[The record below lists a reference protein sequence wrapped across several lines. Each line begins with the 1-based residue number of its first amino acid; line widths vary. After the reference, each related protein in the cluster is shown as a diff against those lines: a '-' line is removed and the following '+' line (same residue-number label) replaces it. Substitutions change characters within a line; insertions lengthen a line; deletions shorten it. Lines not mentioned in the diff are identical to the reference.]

1 MARLVRSIVG
11 GARAHATGRSAPPP
25 IVSNYTR
32 LCSRAAEFLARE
44 QNQLAGLEDEL
55 ETSAPPPII
64 SSSNGLVDDFV
75 EVPSAS
81 AFDSNGLLDDEPIQT
96 SVFKQEREE
105 PEKIKAWREEQ
116 KQRLEEKDAEEEN
129 KKEEML
135 KIAKKEL
142 EDWYKTHEE
151 QIAKTKAAN
160 RNAEKALARGSEGT
174 VEDGNEWE
182 RVAELCDFGPRRG
195 RDVARLRS
203 IVLQLKQSGVR
214 PKHPPRTTKVA

>member
-1 MARLVRSIVG
+1 MDDFGDNFVQPEVD
-11 GARAHATGRSAPPP
+11 P
-25 IVSNYTR
+25 
-32 LCSRAAEFLARE
+32 AAEFLARE

-64 SSSNGLVDDFV
+64 SSSNGLPQMDEFS
-75 EVPSAS
+75 EVLGGANY
-81 AFDSNGLLDDEPIQT
+81 DSNDLLDDEPSQP
-96 SVFKQEREE
+96 SVFRQEREE

>member
-1 MARLVRSIVG
+1 MDDFGDNFVQPEVD
-11 GARAHATGRSAPPP
+11 P
-25 IVSNYTR
+25 
-32 LCSRAAEFLARE
+32 AAEFLARE

-55 ETSAPPPII
+55 ETSAPPPIVAPA
-64 SSSNGLVDDFV
+64 SNGFEDFV
-75 EVPSAS
+75 EIPSS
-81 AFDSNGLLDDEPIQT
+81 AVYESEGLMDAEPAPT
-96 SVFKQEREE
+96 TVFRQEREE
-105 PEKIKAWREEQ
+105 PEKIRIWREEQ
-116 KQRLEEKDAEEEN
+116 KKRLTEKDEEEER

-160 RNAEKALARGSEGT
+160 RESAKNAERALARGSEGGST
-174 VEDGNEWE
+174 EGGEWA

-203 IVLQLKQSGVR
+203 IVLQLKQAGVR
-214 PKHPPRTTKVA
+214 PNYPPRTTKVV

>member
-1 MARLVRSIVG
+1 MDDFGDNFVQPEVD
-11 GARAHATGRSAPPP
+11 P
-25 IVSNYTR
+25 
-32 LCSRAAEFLARE
+32 AAEFLARE

-55 ETSAPPPII
+55 ETSAPPPV

-75 EVPSAS
+75 EVPSAA
-81 AFDSNGLLDDEPIQT
+81 AFEANGLEDEPVQT

-105 PEKIKAWREEQ
+105 PEKIRIWREEQ
-116 KQRLEEKDAEEEN
+116 KKRLEEKDAEEEK

-151 QIAKTKAAN
+151 TIAKTKAAN
-160 RNAEKALARGSEGT
+160 RNAERALARGSESG
-174 VEDGNEWE
+174 VENGNEWA

-203 IVLQLKQSGVR
+203 IVLQLKQAGVR
-214 PKHPPRTTKVA
+214 PKCPPRTTKVA

>member
-1 MARLVRSIVG
+1 MDDFGDNFVQPEVD
-11 GARAHATGRSAPPP
+11 P
-25 IVSNYTR
+25 
-32 LCSRAAEFLARE
+32 AAEFLARE

-55 ETSAPPPII
+55 ETAAPPPII
-64 SSSNGLVDDFV
+64 SSTNGLDDFV

-81 AFDSNGLLDDEPIQT
+81 AFDSNGLLDEEPIQT

-105 PEKIKAWREEQ
+105 PEKIKIWREEQ
-116 KQRLEEKDAEEEN
+116 KKRLEEKDAEEEQ

-151 QIAKTKAAN
+151 QISKTKAAN

-174 VEDGNEWE
+174 VEDGNEWA
-182 RVAELCDFGPRRG
+182 RVSELCDFGPRRG

>member
-1 MARLVRSIVG
+1 MDDFGDNFVQPEVD
-11 GARAHATGRSAPPP
+11 P
-25 IVSNYTR
+25 
-32 LCSRAAEFLARE
+32 AAEFLARE

-55 ETSAPPPII
+55 ETSAPPPIV
-64 SSSNGLVDDFV
+64 SSTTNGLDDFV
-75 EVPSAS
+75 EVPSAA
-81 AFDSNGLLDDEPIQT
+81 AFDSNGLLEEEPT
-96 SVFKQEREE
+96 PTPVFRQEREE
-105 PEKIKAWREEQ
+105 PEKIRIWREEQ
-116 KQRLEEKDAEEEN
+116 KKRLEEKDAEEEK

-135 KIAKKEL
+135 KVAKKEL

-160 RNAEKALARGSEGT
+160 RESAKNAERALARGSEGN
-174 VEDGNEWE
+174 VEDGNEWT

>member
-1 MARLVRSIVG
+1 MDDFGDNFVQPEVD
-11 GARAHATGRSAPPP
+11 P
-25 IVSNYTR
+25 
-32 LCSRAAEFLARE
+32 AAEFLARE

-55 ETSAPPPII
+55 ETSAPPPIV
-64 SSSNGLVDDFV
+64 SSSNGLDDFV

-81 AFDSNGLLDDEPIQT
+81 AFDSNGLLDEEPIQT

-105 PEKIKAWREEQ
+105 PEKIRAWREEQ
-116 KQRLEEKDAEEEN
+116 KKRLEEKDAEEEK

-151 QIAKTKAAN
+151 TIAKTKAAN

>member
-1 MARLVRSIVG
+1 MDDFGDNFVQPEVD
-11 GARAHATGRSAPPP
+11 P
-25 IVSNYTR
+25 
-32 LCSRAAEFLARE
+32 AAEFLARE
-44 QNQLAGLEDEL
+44 QNTLAGLEEEL
-55 ETSAPPPII
+55 ETGAPPPIVS

-75 EVPSAS
+75 EVPSAAS
-81 AFDSNGLLDDEPIQT
+81 FEANGLLEEEPAP
-96 SVFKQEREE
+96 SVFRQEREE
-105 PEKIKAWREEQ
+105 PEKIRIWREEQ
-116 KQRLEEKDAEEEN
+116 KKRLEEKDAEEEK

-135 KIAKKEL
+135 KVAKKEL

-160 RNAEKALARGSEGT
+160 RESAKNAERALARGSEGN
-174 VEDGNEWE
+174 VEDGNEWT

>member
-1 MARLVRSIVG
+1 MDDFGDNFVV
-11 GARAHATGRSAPPP
+11 PDVDP
-25 IVSNYTR
+25 
-32 LCSRAAEFLARE
+32 AAEFLARE

-55 ETSAPPPII
+55 ETSAPPPITTPA
-64 SSSNGLVDDFV
+64 SNGLEDFV
-75 EVPSAS
+75 EIPSAA
-81 AFDSNGLLDDEPIQT
+81 AFEANGLIDAEPSPT
-96 SVFKQEREE
+96 PVFRQEREE
-105 PEKIKAWREEQ
+105 PEKIRIWREEQ
-116 KQRLEEKDAEEEN
+116 KKRLEEKDEEEER

-160 RNAEKALARGSEGT
+160 RESAKNAERALARGGEEAAAGAT
-174 VEDGNEWE
+174 EGNEWA

-203 IVLQLKQSGVR
+203 IVLQLKQAGVR
-214 PKHPPRTTKVA
+214 PKYPPRTTKVA

>member
-1 MARLVRSIVG
+1 MDDFGDNFVQPEVD
-11 GARAHATGRSAPPP
+11 P
-25 IVSNYTR
+25 
-32 LCSRAAEFLARE
+32 AAEFLARE

-55 ETSAPPPII
+55 ETSAPPPVVAPG
-64 SSSNGLVDDFV
+64 SNGLGDFV
-75 EVPSAS
+75 EIPSS
-81 AFDSNGLLDDEPIQT
+81 AVFETNGLMDEEPT
-96 SVFKQEREE
+96 PAPVFRQEREE
-105 PEKIKAWREEQ
+105 PEKIRIWREEQ
-116 KQRLEEKDAEEEN
+116 KKRLTEKDEEEER

-135 KIAKKEL
+135 KVAKKEL

-160 RNAEKALARGSEGT
+160 RNAERALARGSEGGST
-174 VEDGNEWE
+174 EGGEWA

-214 PKHPPRTTKVA
+214 PKYPPRATKVA

>member
-1 MARLVRSIVG
+1 MDDFGDSFVQPEVD
-11 GARAHATGRSAPPP
+11 P
-25 IVSNYTR
+25 
-32 LCSRAAEFLARE
+32 AADFLARE

-55 ETSAPPPII
+55 ETSAPPPVVTATTNG
-64 SSSNGLVDDFV
+64 NGLDDFV
-75 EVPSAS
+75 EIPSAA
-81 AFDSNGLLDDEPIQT
+81 AFEANGLLDEPVQT

-105 PEKIKAWREEQ
+105 PEKIKLWREEQ
-116 KQRLEEKDAEEEN
+116 KKRLEEKDAEEEQ
-129 KKEEML
+129 KKQEML
-135 KIAKKEL
+135 LVAKKEL

-160 RNAEKALARGSEGT
+160 RNAERALARGSEGG
-174 VEDGNEWE
+174 VEEGNEWA

-214 PKHPPRTTKVA
+214 PNHPPRTKVA